1 MRRTDVS
8 QADSDRTLPVDVP
21 ALQAVGLT
29 KRFPGVVAND
39 DVSLSV
45 HAGQVVA
52 LLGENGAGKSTLV
65 KMIYGL
71 YQPDEGQIRIRGEAV
86 RLSGPRDAI
95 RRGIGM
101 VHQHFQLVPVFTV
114 AENVI
119 LGDEPHRGPMVSMAE
134 ATERVRRL
142 SEEYG
147 LQVDVNARVEDLP
160 VGAQQRV
167 EILKALY
174 RKADIL
180 ILDEPTAVLTPQET
194 DELLKVMRRF
204 AASGV
209 AVIFITHK
217 LREVLEVADTIEVL
231 RGGKVVGTTTPSQTD
246 QADLAEMM
254 VGRSVLL
261 RVDKAPAQPGETV
274 LDVAGLRALDDLGL
288 PALTDVSLQVR
299 SGEIVGIAG
308 VEGNGQRELVE
319 CLTGL
324 RRCSAQRLLIGGAD
338 AHGATP
344 HAIHAM
350 GVGHVPEDR
359 EKDGLVGPYSVADNL
374 VLNRFDEPQFAT
386 RGVRNRRSIREL
398 ASGLI
403 ARFDVR
409 TPSAATPAEAL
420 SGGNKQKVVIAR
432 ELAARP
438 RLLIAAQPTRGVDVG
453 SIEFIHAQIVAA
465 RDAGAGVLLV
475 SAELDEVMGLSD
487 RIAVMYRGQLVA
499 ELPAEG
505 ADRSRIG
512 RLMAGGSEDPSPAA
526 PSDDA

>member
-1 MRRTDVS
+1 MATT
-8 QADSDRTLPVDVP
+8 AAPVLE
-21 ALQAVGLT
+21 AIGLT

-45 HAGQVVA
+45 RPGEIVA

-71 YQPDEGQIRIRGEAV
+71 YQPDEGEIRIRGEAV
-86 RLSGPRDAI
+86 RLTGPRDAI

-119 LGDEPHRGPMVSMAE
+119 LGDEPHQGPVVSMAK
-134 ATERVRRL
+134 ARARVREL

-147 LQVDVNARVEDLP
+147 LRVDVDAKVEDLP

-174 RKADIL
+174 RRADIL
-180 ILDEPTAVLTPQET
+180 IMDEPTAVLTPQET
-194 DELLKVMRRF
+194 DELLKVMRGF
-204 AASGV
+204 ADSGV

-217 LREVLEVADTIEVL
+217 LREVLAVADSICVL
-231 RGGKVVGTTTPSQTD
+231 RGGRAVGTTTPSQTD
-246 QADLAEMM
+246 QAGLAQMM

-261 RVDKAPAQPGETV
+261 SVDKESAHPGDVV
-274 LDVAGLRALDDLGL
+274 LDVSHLNALNDLGM
-288 PALTDVSLQVR
+288 PALRDVSLQVR
-299 SGEIVGIAG
+299 AGEILGIAG

-324 RRCSAQRLLIGGAD
+324 RRGTSQAITIAGSDARGAS
-338 AHGATP
+338 P
-344 HAIHAM
+344 HAIHEL

-374 VLNRFDEPQFAT
+374 VLNRFDEAPFAR
-386 RGVRNRRSIREL
+386 RGVRNRSSIRDL
-398 ASGLI
+398 ATRLV
-403 ARFDVR
+403 AQFDVR
-409 TPSAATPAEAL
+409 TPSISTSAEAL

-432 ELAARP
+432 ELAAEP
-438 RLLIAAQPTRGVDVG
+438 KLLIAAQPTRGVDVG
-453 SIEFIHAQIVAA
+453 SIEFIHSQIVAA
-465 RDAGAGVLLV
+465 RDSGAAVLLV

-487 RIAVMYRGQLVA
+487 RIVVLYDGEVA
-499 ELPAEG
+499 AEMPADG
-505 ADRSRIG
+505 ADRNRIG
-512 RLMAGGSEDPSPAA
+512 RLMAGGTDVGAQPGESSSTGAGAA
-526 PSDDA
+526 SS